1 MDLVDQLI
9 LVATGLGA
17 GLMGGLLGI
26 GGSVVMI
33 PIIVHVIGRDQ
44 HFAQG
49 AAMLVNVFV
58 AIPAALRHHKGG
70 RVRKEL
76 VQWFAPTTVLFILC
90 GVWLSNQFEDPKQLG
105 LVFGVF
111 MLAEVVNTLVKVIR
125 PPNDQSSG
133 QETTDQVRFPA
144 VATVGALTGVAAG
157 LLGIGGGVVSVPL
170 MTTFAKV
177 PLRLAIATSS
187 AAMILS
193 APLGAYRKVWTLPEM
208 SSVEGPITAAIT
220 TAAYMA
226 VGAVVGARIG
236 AGLTGKVPIR

>member
-1 MDLVDQLI
+1 
-9 LVATGLGA
+9 
-17 GLMGGLLGI
+17 
-26 GGSVVMI
+26 
-33 PIIVHVIGRDQ
+33 
-44 HFAQG
+44 
-49 AAMLVNVFV
+49 MLVNVFV
-58 AIPAALRHHKGG
+58 AIPAAQRHHKGG

-76 VQWFAPTTVLFILC
+76 VQWFAPTTVLFILF

-105 LVFGVF
+105 LVFGIF
-111 MLAEVVNTLVKVIR
+111 MLAEVINTLVKVIR

-193 APLGAYRKVWTLPEM
+193 APLGAYRKVWTLPVM
-208 SSVEGPITAAIT
+208 SPDVEGPITAAIT

-236 AGLTGKVPIR
+236 AGLTGKLPIRWIRAVFAALLAWVSWRFLMG